1 MTLACVDIGST
12 FTKAALVD
20 PATGRLLATA
30 QAPTTL
36 DDVVTGVLA
45 ATAGFPEAPVVAC
58 SSAGGGL
65 RLAVVGYEELI
76 SAEAGHRV
84 ALSAGARVVHVAAGV
99 LDGGRLAA
107 LRAAEP
113 DVVLLVGGTDGGE
126 ASVLRANA
134 AALASAASLQGRPPP
149 GSRPERARGGQ
160 EGALLRVLGGSGVR
174 PWSVPVVLAGNVAV
188 RDEAAAVLRD
198 GGVPVHEAGNV
209 LPDIGRLAP
218 ESARSAIRAV
228 FLEHVIGGER
238 LSTDPRLRSW
248 VRAVTPDAVLEGVTV
263 LARVSAPAE
272 VSVVALD
279 VGGAT
284 TDVYCVP
291 DPDAEQAT
299 LGREAVGVP
308 ARRRTVEGDLGVS
321 WSVDALRAAAAAEG
335 LRDPGGD
342 PLALGEAA
350 ATVALRRHL
359 RAETA
364 YGPGGASAR
373 AARLVVLSGG
383 VFRHADPAAVDQV
396 LARLAEDAGGAG
408 SVLDG
413 KAVIVDR
420 RYVLAAIGLLSAD
433 HAEAAAALARD
444 LLDGPGKVTPL
455 ARRRWST
462 SRPMRRR

>member
-1 MTLACVDIGST
+1 VRLACIDIGST

-20 PATGRLLATA
+20 LTDGTLVATA

-45 ATAGFPEAPVVAC
+45 ATASFPEVPVVAC

-76 SAEAGHRV
+76 SAEAGHRA

-99 LDGGRLAA
+99 LDDAALAA
-107 LRAAEP
+107 LRGSAP

-126 ASVLRANA
+126 ASVLKANA
-134 AALASAASLQGRPPP
+134 AVLAAAD
-149 GSRPERARGGQ
+149 
-160 EGALLRVLGGSGVR
+160 
-174 PWSVPVVLAGNVAV
+174 WSVPVVLAGNEAV
-188 RDEAAAVLRD
+188 RAEVAAVLRA
-198 GGVPVHEAGNV
+198 GGLPVTEAENV

-218 ESARSAIRAV
+218 ESARAAIRAV
-228 FLEHVIGGER
+228 FLEHVIGGDK
-238 LSTDPRLRSW
+238 LSTDPRLRAW
-248 VRAVTPDAVLEGVTV
+248 VRAVTPDAVLEGVSV
-263 LARVSAPAE
+263 LAGVLTSSK

-321 WSVDALRAAAAAEG
+321 WSVDALRSAAAAEG
-335 LRDPGGD
+335 LPVPGD
-342 PLALGEAA
+342 DALDLTEAA
-350 ATVALRRHL
+350 ATIALRRHL
-359 RAETA
+359 RAEAA

-373 AARLVVLSGG
+373 SATLVVLSGG
-383 VFRHADPAAVDQV
+383 VFRHADTAAVDRV
-396 LARLAEDAGGAG
+396 IARLAADTGGAG
-408 SVLDG
+408 SVVG
-413 KAVIVDR
+413 GTPVIVDR
-420 RYVLAAIGLLSAD
+420 RYALAPIGLLAAD
-433 HAEAAAALARD
+433 HPDAAAALAAD
-444 LLDGPGKVTPL
+444 LVREVSP
-455 ARRRWST
+455 
-462 SRPMRRR
+462 

>member
-12 FTKAALVD
+12 FTKAAFVD

-36 DDVVTGVLA
+36 DDVVRGVLA
-45 ATAGFPEAPVVAC
+45 ATADHPDTPVIAC

-76 SAEAGHRV
+76 SAEAGHRA

-99 LDGGRLAA
+99 LDAPGLAA
-107 LRAAEP
+107 LRDARP

-134 AALASAASLQGRPPP
+134 AALVSAASLQGP
-149 GSRPERARGGQ
+149 GASAR
-160 EGALLRVLGGSGVR
+160 VPGGSGVL

-188 RDEAAAVLRD
+188 RDEVAEVLRR
-198 GGVPVHEAGNV
+198 GGLPVHEADNV

-218 ESARSAIRAV
+218 ESARAAIRTV
-228 FLEHVIGGER
+228 FLEHVIGGDR

-263 LARVSAPAE
+263 LARVLAPEA
-272 VSVVALD
+272 VSVVVVD

-299 LGREAVGVP
+299 LGREAVGIP

-321 WSVDALRAAAAAEG
+321 WSVDALRVAAAVEG
-335 LRDPGGD
+335 LPAPGD
-342 PLALGEAA
+342 EPLHLGEAA

-359 RAETA
+359 RAEA
-364 YGPGGASAR
+364 GYGAGGASAR
-373 AARLVVLSGG
+373 SAGLVVLSGG
-383 VFRHADPAAVDQV
+383 VFRHADPAAVDRV
-396 LARLAEDAGGAG
+396 IARVAADAGGAG
-408 SVLDG
+408 SVLG
-413 KAVIVDR
+413 GTPVVVDR
-420 RYVLAAIGLLSAD
+420 RYVLAAVGLLA
-433 HAEAAAALARD
+433 AEHPEGARALASS
-444 LLDGPGKVTPL
+444 LLRSGDEVTAP
-455 ARRRWST
+455 
-462 SRPMRRR
+462 

>member
-1 MTLACVDIGST
+1 VTVACVDIGST

-20 PATGRLLATA
+20 DASGRLLATA

-45 ATAGFPEAPVVAC
+45 ATAQFDGAPVVAC

-76 SAEAGHRV
+76 SAEAGHRA

-99 LDGGRLAA
+99 LDSDGLAA
-107 LRAAEP
+107 LRASEP

-134 AALASAASLQGRPPP
+134 GALA
-149 GSRPERARGGQ
+149 
-160 EGALLRVLGGSGVR
+160 GAD
-174 PWSVPVVLAGNVAV
+174 WSVPVVLAGNVVV
-188 RDEAAAVLRD
+188 RDEVAGILRD
-198 GGVPVHEAGNV
+198 GGLPVHEADNV

-218 ESARSAIRAV
+218 ESARAAIREV
-228 FLEHVIGGER
+228 FLEHVIGGDR

-263 LARVSAPAE
+263 LARVLAPAE
-272 VSVVALD
+272 VSVVVLD

-299 LGREAVGVP
+299 LGREAVGIP

-335 LRDPGGD
+335 LPVPGDD

-359 RAETA
+359 RAEA
-364 YGPGGASAR
+364 GYGPGGASAR
-373 AARLVVLSGG
+373 SAGLVVLSGG
-383 VFRHADPAAVDQV
+383 VFRHAGQAAVGEAV
-396 LARLAEDAGGAG
+396 ARVAADAGGAG

-413 KAVIVDR
+413 TPVIVDR
-420 RYVLAAIGLLSAD
+420 SYVLAAVGLLA
-433 HAEAAAALARD
+433 AEHPDAATALARE
-444 LLDGPGKVTPL
+444 LIRSPETVTPP
-455 ARRRWST
+455 A
-462 SRPMRRR
+462 

>member
-1 MTLACVDIGST
+1 VTARLACVDIGST
-12 FTKAALVD
+12 YTKAALVD
-20 PATGRLLATA
+20 PDTGRLLATA

-36 DDVVTGVLA
+36 DDVVTGLLA
-45 ATAGFPEAPVVAC
+45 ATDGFPEAPVVAC

-76 SAEAGHRV
+76 SAEAGHRA

-99 LDGGRLAA
+99 LDAA
-107 LRAAEP
+107 GLSSLRAAEP

-134 AALASAASLQGRPPP
+134 AALASSALLQGP
-149 GSRPERARGGQ
+149 GASSRVP
-160 EGALLRVLGGSGVR
+160 GGSGGL
-174 PWSVPVVLAGNVAV
+174 PWSVPVVLAGNAAV
-188 RDEAAAVLRD
+188 RDEVAAVLRD
-198 GGVPVHEAGNV
+198 GGLPVREADNV

-218 ESARSAIRAV
+218 ESARTAIRAV
-228 FLEHVIGGER
+228 FLEHVIGGDR

-263 LARVSAPAE
+263 LARVLADQQVA
-272 VSVVALD
+272 VVVLD

-321 WSVDALRAAAAAEG
+321 WSVEALRAAAVAEG
-335 LRDPGGD
+335 LPVPGDD

-359 RAETA
+359 RAEA
-364 YGPGGASAR
+364 GYGPGGASAR
-373 AARLVVLSGG
+373 SAGLVVLSGG
-383 VFRHADPAAVDQV
+383 VFRHADQAAVDQV
-396 LARLAEDAGGAG
+396 IARVAADAGGAG
-408 SVLDG
+408 AVLSG
-413 KAVIVDR
+413 RPVVVDR
-420 RYVLAAIGLLSAD
+420 SYVLAAVGLLAAD
-433 HAEAAAALARD
+433 HPDAAAALARQ
-444 LLDGPGKVTPL
+444 LVGSPAPVTPS
-455 ARRRWST
+455 AG
-462 SRPMRRR
+462 